1 LESLGP
7 ILWDFSRRTM
17 GFVRNGCR
25 VFWTATP
32 TSPGRTVLM
41 ATTPDLLDELLLQ
54 FTAIF
59 EEPSGLSPERRQ
71 SHQICLLSGT
81 PPVVV
86 RPI

>member
-1 LESLGP
+1 
-7 ILWDFSRRTM
+7 
-17 GFVRNGCR
+17 
-25 VFWTATP
+25 
-32 TSPGRTVLM
+32 M

-71 SHQICLLSGT
+71 SHQIRLLSGT